1 MASQRVPE
9 RLEWAVR
16 LLDVAPEDEILEVG
30 CGPGVA
36 VALVCRRLAG
46 GRITAIDRSGT
57 AIQRATSRNAEHV
70 AAGRAVFHQLD
81 LADGDQVRR
90 RLGDRRFDKAFAV
103 NVNLFWVRPAAAELG
118 LLLELL
124 RPGGALHL
132 VYETPAA
139 ERAAQVAEAV
149 TGALARRGVAATVTP
164 ADVPSLIAI
173 SATLGG
179 EQ

>member
-1 MASQRVPE
+1 MASQRVPA
-9 RLEWAVR
+9 RIDWAVR
-16 LLDVAPEDEILEVG
+16 LLDVAPDDEILEAG

-46 GRITAIDRSGT
+46 GRITAIDRSAT

-70 AAGRAVFHQLD
+70 AAGIASFHQLD
-81 LADGDQVRR
+81 LADGEQVRR
-90 RLGDRRFDKAFAV
+90 TLGDRRFDKLFAV
-103 NVNLFWVRPAAAELG
+103 NLNLFWVRPAGAEVG

-124 RPGGALHL
+124 RPGGALRL
-132 VYETPAA
+132 IYETPAA
-139 ERAAQVAEAV
+139 ERTAQVAEVV
-149 TGALARRGVAATVTP
+149 TAALAHRGVAATVTP

-179 EQ
+179 EE